1 MPSLS
6 AGVGWGWEGRGERG
20 GRGEGRGRRGER
32 GGEGKGRRGERE
44 RGGRGRRREGR
55 ETGCSLICCNSC
67 CHRDE
72 TLLIHSAYE
81 QILSAAANK
90 GERKKVAEVQEM
102 AAQAIQHA

>member
-1 MPSLS
+1 MLSLS
-6 AGVGWGWEGRGERG
+6 AGVGWGWEGEGKGGGKRGGGER
-20 GRGEGRGRRGER
+20 RGEGRGREAGF
-32 GGEGKGRRGERE
+32 
-44 RGGRGRRREGR
+44 
-55 ETGCSLICCNSC
+55 SPICCCPC

-90 GERKKVAEVQEM
+90 GERKKVVEVQET